1 LNVLGLQLDIVWENK
16 SANLNK
22 VRRLLSSARPQP
34 GTLVVL
40 PEMFATG
47 FTMNLAL
54 AEDTGESVA
63 AIAKEYRVN
72 LLAGLIRPS
81 GGPRSVVA
89 TPGNGRSALC
99 SKGLGPTNEAVL
111 FDAQGREVARYAKM
125 HPFKLAGET
134 AVPGTEPVVV
144 DCGEFKLAPAV
155 CYDLRFP
162 GLFRAGV
169 KRGANLFTVIAN
181 WPTPRLDHWLTL
193 LKARAIE
200 NQAYVIGVNRCGRD
214 PNVDYPGRSQIISP
228 RGEVLADAGGSED
241 VVGGVLALNEL
252 ESYRQEFPALAD
264 FNVRV
269 GGEK

>member
-1 LNVLGLQLDIVWENK
+1 VKVVGLQLDIVWENK
-16 SANLNK
+16 TANLDK
-22 VRRLLSSARPQP
+22 VRRLLSAANLKP

-54 AEDTGESVA
+54 AEDTGES
-63 AIAKEYRVN
+63 IAKLAQEYRVQI
-72 LLAGLIRPS
+72 LAGLVRRS

-89 TPGNGRSALC
+89 ASPDRRDGARPS
-99 SKGLGPTNEAVL
+99 NEAVL

-125 HPFKLAGET
+125 HPFKIAGET

-162 GLFRAGV
+162 ELFRAGV
-169 KRGANLFTVIAN
+169 KRGANLFAVIAN
-181 WPTPRLDHWLTL
+181 WPTSRLDHWLTL

-200 NQAYVIGVNRCGRD
+200 NQSYVIGVNRCGRD
-214 PNVDYPGRSQIISP
+214 PGNDYPGRSQIISP
-228 RGEVLADAGGSED
+228 RGEVLANAGEGESVVSAELDLSE
-241 VVGGVLALNEL
+241 LQA
-252 ESYRQEFPALAD
+252 YRREFPALKDATP
-264 FNVRV
+264 
-269 GGEK
+269 